1 MKFIQTL
8 SINKAPLKNGFG
20 WIAPEYHLMSWALSC
35 LQLQKIYKE
44 VELYANS
51 NAAKLLIDTLELP
64 YYKVNLS
71 HDNLKLAHENLWA
84 LPKIFTYSLQEDPF
98 LHFDGDVFLFDALP
112 EVLLNKNL
120 IAQNIEE
127 ATDYYTQTQKE
138 LVKHFTYFPNCVEND
153 FKNDVPI
160 KAVNAGILG
169 GNNIDFIKEYTQL
182 AFRYINKNVQH
193 FSNINVD
200 RFNVFFEQH
209 LFYSLANEK
218 EIPIEVLIHLT
229 IKDNQYMHLGDI
241 HEAPCKR
248 SYLHF
253 LGQYKKDEFT
263 CRLMAAKLRQLYPE
277 YYYRIISLFK
287 NKGVPLS
294 SNLDIDEKFVSIS
307 DYIDFSEKAKK
318 CFSDCSKI
326 ENEKISNSVVV
337 EEKKIKTLVLLK
349 NIISEIKEY
358 NDFSKIEIENDFN
371 CFSKNLLKILKHR
384 SLNEEYIYGRDLSA
398 VNWYCELFG
407 DESEIEN
414 KIISKCDET
423 SIITSIFN
431 WAGLWN
437 KHTRVGVKYYEEL
450 ELSPGE
456 FCNMMVP
463 EIFGDG
469 FSLQDIDEMEK
480 IILDHLVSPLSIN
493 NLFEIMLDY
502 VEEDIIKNHLIEYQ
516 ELIIVMLK
524 QLVLKKAIKPFKNTT
539 HQSD

>member
-8 SINKAPLKNGFG
+8 SINNGPFNNSFG
-20 WIAPEYHLMSWALSC
+20 WAAPEYHLMSWALSC
-35 LQLQKIYKE
+35 LQLQKIYQR
-44 VELYANS
+44 VELYSNS
-51 NAAKLLIDTLELP
+51 NAAKILIDTLELP
-64 YYKVNLS
+64 YHKVNVT
-71 HDNLKLAHENLWA
+71 HDNINSAHENLWA
-84 LPKIFTYSLQEDPF
+84 LPKLFTYSLQKEPF
-98 LHFDGDVFLFDALP
+98 LHIDGDVFLFSRLP
-112 EVLLNKNL
+112 EVLLSSGL
-120 IAQNIEE
+120 IAQNVEE
-127 ATDYYTQTQKE
+127 ATNYYAQTQKE
-138 LVKHFTYFPNCVEND
+138 LMAHFNYFPNCVEND
-153 FKNDVPI
+153 FKNDIPI

-169 GNNIDFIKEYTQL
+169 GNNIDFIKEYTDL

-209 LFYSLANEK
+209 LFYSLAKEK
-218 EIPIEVLIHLT
+218 NIPIEVLIHLT

-263 CRLMAAKLRQLYPE
+263 CRFMAAKLRQLYPE

-287 NKGVPLS
+287 SKGTPIS
-294 SNLDIDEKFVSIS
+294 SNLYIDEKFVTIS
-307 DYIDFSEKAKK
+307 DYIDFSGKAKK
-318 CFSDCSKI
+318 RFIDCSI
-326 ENEKISNSVVV
+326 VENEKKSNFIVVG
-337 EEKKIKTLVLLK
+337 EEKIKTLVLLK
-349 NIISEIKEY
+349 NIINEIKEY

-371 CFSKNLLKILKHR
+371 CFSKNLLKLLRHR

-407 DESEIEN
+407 NESEIEN

-423 SIITSIFN
+423 NIITSTFN

-437 KHTRVGVKYYEEL
+437 KYTRVGVKYYEEL
-450 ELSPGE
+450 ELNPDE
-456 FCNMMVP
+456 FCNMVVP

-480 IILDHLVSPLSIN
+480 IILDHLTCPLSIN
-493 NLFEIMLDY
+493 TLFEIMLDY
-502 VEEDIIKNHLIEYQ
+502 VEDDIIKNHLGEYK
-516 ELIIVMLK
+516 ELVIVMLK
-524 QLVLKKAIKPFKNTT
+524 QLVLKKAIKPFKNISN
-539 HQSD
+539 QSD